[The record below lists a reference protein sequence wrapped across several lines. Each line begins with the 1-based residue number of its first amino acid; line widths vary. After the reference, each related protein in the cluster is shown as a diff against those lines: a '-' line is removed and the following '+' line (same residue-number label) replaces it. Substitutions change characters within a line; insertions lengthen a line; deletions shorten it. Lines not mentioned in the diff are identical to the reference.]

1 MEFDWSTAAW
11 IAGLLFVY
19 IFGLVEGR
27 SKGYKKRKTE
37 ELQEKSEQP
46 PPKPET
52 ITLDDPGLLRI
63 KNEEGAFALDLDG
76 ERVNPISLL
85 PEQRK
90 RLIEILNIM
99 RPWLEGKPAPAP
111 SVTTQQPPP
120 ANQPTSTAQ
129 TQFKP
134 ASAQPISP
142 PPTTSSQSSPAL
154 ASGAHLP
161 RTQVPGRTDTTPST
175 GTSQGKP
182 AAPKTATIAKED
194 RPSAPANSIVNQID
208 SILQTRLVG
217 TPLEERG
224 IFLTQSPEGGVIV
237 YVGLTRYN
245 GIDEVPDPDIK
256 AAIRA
261 AITEWENKF
270 TPGL

>member
-1 MEFDWSTAAW
+1 MEFDWSIAAW

-27 SKGYKKRKTE
+27 SKGYKKRKAE
-37 ELQEKSEQP
+37 EEQEKREQP
-46 PPKPET
+46 PPNPET
-52 ITLDDPGLLRI
+52 ITVDDPGLLRI

-76 ERVNPISLL
+76 ERLNPISLL

-99 RPWLEGKPAPAP
+99 RPWLEGRSAPAP
-111 SVTTQQPPP
+111 SVTTQSPPP
-120 ANQPTSTAQ
+120 ASQPTQAVQ
-129 TQFKP
+129 TPFKP
-134 ASAQPISP
+134 ASVQPISP
-142 PPTTSSQSSPAL
+142 PPPSSPQP
-154 ASGAHLP
+154 SPGVVPGAHSP
-161 RTQVPGRTDTTPST
+161 RTQVPENIN
-175 GTSQGKP
+175 TSQAKP
-182 AAPKTATIAKED
+182 TAPKPATIAKED
-194 RPSAPANSIVNQID
+194 RPSAPANSIVTQID
-208 SILQTRLVG
+208 TILQARLVG

-245 GIDEVPDPDIK
+245 GIDEVPDPEIK
-256 AAIRA
+256 AALRA
-261 AITEWENKF
+261 AITEWENKY